1 MKHIRVLG
9 FDCTACRKA
18 HTRIVEVAAKLD
30 ADIRLEKV
38 DDPREL
44 VAARVLVPPGVMVD
58 GRLVYSGGVPDR
70 KLIESWLA
78 QPAPEEHAAFV
89 FLLDDAGSV
98 HPLPHGLCVELA
110 KGRAT
115 APEFAGHSMRVAN
128 GYVRL
133 EAGTPVALVNETHAL
148 LTFDAAGRVD
158 WAATPSFH
166 PHRDSATLA
175 PESASLPSPQER
187 ERMQE
192 WVFGA
197 RPEA

>member
-9 FDCTACRKA
+9 FDCAACRKA
-18 HTRIVEVAAKLD
+18 HARIAEVAAGLG

-44 VAARVLVPPGVMVD
+44 VAARVLVPPGVVVD

-78 QPAPEEHAAFV
+78 QPAPEEHASFV
-89 FLLDDAGSV
+89 FLLDSAGGV
-98 HPLPHGLCVELA
+98 HPLPHGLYVELA
-110 KGRAT
+110 KGEAT
-115 APEFAGHSMRVAN
+115 APEFSGQQMRVADW
-128 GYVRL
+128 YVRL
-133 EAGTPVALVNETHAL
+133 EGGMPVALVNETHAL
-148 LTFDAAGRVD
+148 LTFDAEGRVD

-166 PHRDSATLA
+166 PHRDSEVLA
-175 PESASLPSPQER
+175 SESASLPSPQER
-187 ERMQE
+187 ERMLE
-192 WVFGA
+192 LVFGL